1 AKACDGGCRA
11 LQGTQHGL
19 FHAVEEVDWLDGL
32 ASGPS
37 WAGQLVE
44 RSGAGGEVVERG
56 QMSEIAPVASEQDVL
71 QVPETVNGLMSG
83 SDLCDGRAVSMFHL
97 SVVLENGNV
106 IGVRDQTQH
115 ASELV
120 VHFYGGLTE

>member
-1 AKACDGGCRA
+1 MRDEVGAAKACDGGCRA
-11 LQGTQHGL
+11 LQSTQHGL

-32 ASGPS
+32 AIGPA

-71 QVPETVNGLMSG
+71 QVPETVHPDPTLF
-83 SDLCDGRAVSMFHL
+83 DA
-97 SVVLENGNV
+97 
-106 IGVRDQTQH
+106 DQFLAQQ
-115 ASELV
+115 ERK
-120 VHFYGGLTE
+120 